1 MAVDL
6 DLSSQLEHY
15 VVVDYLF
22 LSDHLY
28 GHYSLCSS
36 MPSQVHMPILPLT
49 QMPANLKV
57 LNAPVTRVE
66 DLSLGLGLQ
75 V

>member
-36 MPSQVHMPILPLT
+36 MSSQVHMPILPLT

-57 LNAPVTRVE
+57 INAPVTRVE
-66 DLSLGLGLQ
+66 DLPLGLSLQ